1 MWEWWKK
8 TWTGNTHGLA
18 ANADKWQGTEW
29 ETHNHLA
36 FSLRLAGGEL
46 LRCYRHHRCRLSCH
60 PHRRPALWRT
70 EQESDA
76 GSIYASA
83 TFERGISQV
92 EQDANE
98 RAILYRGCF
107 EEDRVGR
114 SGYVRVVLFFF
125 GTRKLERR
133 TREHMI
139 HFLKNVMENR
149 TGHASREA
157 YHRRDVEIE
166 QEQAWPH
173 SASELGW
180 LRWVG

>member
-1 MWEWWKK
+1 MDRECAWISCER
-8 TWTGNTHGLA
+8 GQMARNGMG
-18 ANADKWQGTEW
+18 DSQP
-29 ETHNHLA
+29 
-36 FSLRLAGGEL
+36 FSFLSQARWGRVIAL
-46 LRCYRHHRCRLSCH
+46 LSPPSLPPACH
-60 PHRRPALWRT
+60 PHRRRALRCT

-83 TFERGISQV
+83 TFERGIFLV

-133 TREHMI
+133 TRGHMI

-166 QEQAWPH
+166 QAWPH

-180 LRWVG
+180 LRWAG